1 MTRRMASIAAIAA
14 ITGVCAATIWV
25 YVKAPT
31 HDTARPAPPG
41 ETSAEAGFARDM
53 AVHHSQAVEMADLMR
68 TRTTDAELIILCTD
82 IVLTQQ
88 NQIGR
93 FYGWLDQWDLP
104 ATNPTPMAWM
114 NNGHSGMAMS
124 MPGMATRAEVAELST
139 LPIADAEIA
148 FLRLLIRHHRGGVEM
163 AKAIVQLTDRP
174 EVLRAANAVQTSQNN
189 EIDVMNTMLATRG
202 EAPE

>member
-1 MTRRMASIAAIAA
+1 MSRRMASIAAIAA
-14 ITGVCAATIWV
+14 ITGVVAATIWA
-25 YVKAPT
+25 YVKAQT
-31 HDTARPAPPG
+31 HDTVRAAVPV

-53 AVHHSQAVEMADLMR
+53 AVHHSQAVELADLMR

-104 ATNPTPMAWM
+104 ATNPSPMAWM
-114 NNGHSGMAMS
+114 NDGHSGMAMD

-139 LPIADAEIA
+139 LPLADAEIA

-163 AKAIVQLTDRP
+163 AEAVLQLTDRP
-174 EVLRAANAVQTSQNN
+174 EVLRAAKAVQTSQTN
-189 EIDVMNTMLATRG
+189 EIDVMNAMLATRG